1 MIVGALVVLGILFMV
16 YTHDKNKGATHESN
30 FVGFLFNGLGNLF
43 EFGGFLVA
51 LLVWSLPIILIIW
64 SRMK

>member
-1 MIVGALVVLGILFMV
+1 MLVGALVVLGILFAI
-16 YTHDKNKGATHESN
+16 YTHDKNKGATQEPN
-30 FVGFLFNGLGNLF
+30 FIGFLFNGLWNIF

-51 LLVWSLPIILIIW
+51 LLVWSLPIIIIIW